1 MQITPEIE
9 LPDLYEPFPEDLA
22 ALCHSNMR
30 GMKSMTVHRMIQ
42 RGQYKI
48 VASAQIQEKPTR
60 NSTPPYTSEEICE
73 AAMQIIAHDIMET
86 DDPGN
91 YKVSF
96 IGMGGRGRKIVSKHI
111 RMREEQSP
119 RAVNTMD
126 EGDLLETQMSYI
138 GELHQV
144 NMGLMEVVSGMIRP
158 LLEENKEMM
167 KICTESV
174 KRVGEV
180 EALRMAH
187 DLDLRKMEDENR
199 LELLKEQQ
207 NQEKWNE
214 LFEHVKKTGAM
225 ESIIGGLMSKF
236 VGNDDDAKA
245 EERAAKRNKPEPQK
259 PKRVARP
266 LPTEEKV
273 ISSVPAVR
281 GTTSVSRT
289 KPPQPPEAPTV
300 EQEEPIRN
308 SPPEQRND
316 QQTEQPEQPEVTEEI
331 LEEVNREMADQPL
344 VTIAQALK
352 SSIDANGQWKKI
364 YKTLNDDQVEI
375 FDEIVG
381 ADSDDQVKDGIERMK
396 KTSIAKL
403 LMLRGMMDEDQ
414 QKLLLAMLDA

>member
-1 MQITPEIE
+1 
-9 LPDLYEPFPEDLA
+9 
-22 ALCHSNMR
+22 
-30 GMKSMTVHRMIQ
+30 MTVHRMIQ

-60 NSTPPYTSEEICE
+60 NSQPPYTSEEICE
-73 AAMQIIAHDIMET
+73 TAMQIIAHDIMET

-180 EALRMAH
+180 EALRMTH
-187 DLDLRKMEDENR
+187 DLELRKMEDENR
-199 LELLKEQQ
+199 LEILKEQQ

-214 LFEHVKKTGAM
+214 LFEHVKRTGAM
-225 ESIIGGLMSKF
+225 ESIIGGLMQKF
-236 VGNDDDAKA
+236 VGNDEDK
-245 EERAAKRNKPEPQK
+245 K
-259 PKRVARP
+259 PKKNPPRNPAEQPQRRVKTARP

-281 GTTSVSRT
+281 GPTGVSRANPT
-289 KPPQPPEAPTV
+289 PPPDEPKTTV
-300 EQEEPIRN
+300 EQQA
-308 SPPEQRND
+308 PEDSGSQAS
-316 QQTEQPEQPEVTEEI
+316 TQPEPEPEPEVTQELI
-331 LEEVNREMADQPL
+331 EEVYEQMAEQPL

-352 SSIDANGQWKKI
+352 ASIDANGQWKKI

-375 FDEIVG
+375 FDEIVS
-381 ADSDDQVKDGIERMK
+381 ATEDAQVKDGIERMK

-403 LMLRGMMDEDQ
+403 LMLRSMMDEDQ

>member
-60 NSTPPYTSEEICE
+60 NSQPPYTSEEICE
-73 AAMQIIAHDIMET
+73 TAMQIIAHDIMET

-96 IGMGGRGRKIVSKHI
+96 IGLGGRGRKIVSKHI

-180 EALRMAH
+180 EALRMTH
-187 DLDLRKMEDENR
+187 DLELRKMEDENR
-199 LELLKEQQ
+199 LEILKEQQ

-225 ESIIGGLMSKF
+225 ESKTLRRSAGHLRLRSVYARLDLSPRRK
-236 VGNDDDAKA
+236 KSS
-245 EERAAKRNKPEPQK
+245 AACRQSEGQQACSAQMLT
-259 PKRVARP
+259 RSLSP
-266 LPTEEKV
+266 LPRRPNKS
-273 ISSVPAVR
+273 ISLKNRVPL
-281 GTTSVSRT
+281 
-289 KPPQPPEAPTV
+289 KLQPNP
-300 EQEEPIRN
+300 
-308 SPPEQRND
+308 
-316 QQTEQPEQPEVTEEI
+316 
-331 LEEVNREMADQPL
+331 
-344 VTIAQALK
+344 K
-352 SSIDANGQWKKI
+352 S
-364 YKTLNDDQVEI
+364 
-375 FDEIVG
+375 
-381 ADSDDQVKDGIERMK
+381 
-396 KTSIAKL
+396 
-403 LMLRGMMDEDQ
+403 LRI
-414 QKLLLAMLDA
+414 

>member
-60 NSTPPYTSEEICE
+60 NSAPPYTSEEICE
-73 AAMQIIAHDIMET
+73 TAMQIIAHDIMET

-180 EALRMAH
+180 EALRMTH
-187 DLDLRKMEDENR
+187 DLELRKMEDENR
-199 LELLKEQQ
+199 LEILKEQQ
-207 NQEKWNE
+207 SQEKWNE

-225 ESIIGGLMSKF
+225 ESIIGGLMQKF
-236 VGNDDDAKA
+236 VGNDDDKKSQSAQP
-245 EERAAKRNKPEPQK
+245 ERPTPPPPE
-259 PKRVARP
+259 RVRKARP

-281 GTTSVSRT
+281 GPTGVQRANPAPEPEPPAPDTEQNAQSPEP
-289 KPPQPPEAPTV
+289 PPQEA
-300 EQEEPIRN
+300 E
-308 SPPEQRND
+308 
-316 QQTEQPEQPEVTEEI
+316 TEPEVTQELI
-331 LEEVNREMADQPL
+331 EEVYEQMADQPL

-352 SSIDANGQWKKI
+352 ASIDANGQWKKI

-375 FDEIVG
+375 FDEIVS
-381 ADSDDQVKDGIERMK
+381 ATEDAQVKDGMERMK